1 MKAEKIKEAAKRSSD
16 PAALSVLENEGYDG
30 SAVETAFDRYLK
42 MQPQCNFGRTGVCC
56 RICLQGPCR
65 ITKKADKGI
74 CGAHAY
80 TIVARNLIRAITAG
94 ASAHSDHA
102 RHIIFTIL
110 EMLEEKAP
118 AYSIEDPA
126 KLYQVAERIGLEKE
140 DKTDKELLAEVASA
154 ALEDFIKVS
163 KEPCKWLETTVVEG
177 RMNKL
182 EECAISPRGIH
193 TTIAET
199 MAQTHMGMDADP
211 VNLIFQG
218 LKMALC
224 DYIGMHIAT
233 DLSDILFGTP
243 QPVTTEANFGVME
256 AETINI
262 ALHGHNPLLSEM
274 IVRMARNMQEEAIA
288 AGAKGIKCMGI
299 CCTGNEVL
307 MRQGVPVLTNFLS
320 QELPMM
326 TGALDAMVVDVQ
338 CIMPGVKAVSECFNT
353 KVITTMP
360 NAKIPGAYH
369 VAFTEEQAEEK
380 AREIINLAIDA
391 YKERKGKEVNIPQVK
406 NKVTAGFSMESLAD
420 ILGAVNP
427 DAPFEVITSAI
438 DSGQLRGVVLFAGCN
453 NLRVLQDNS
462 HSAIIRK
469 LAANDVLMV
478 ATGCAAG
485 SAAKLGLMNDE
496 AVDIHAGE
504 GLKSFIKMLNEANAD
519 RLQGNKLPLIFH
531 MGSCVDNSRA
541 YDLATALARQWEI
554 DMPKVPFVASA
565 PEAMS
570 EKAVAIGS
578 WWVALGAPTHVG
590 VVPEVTGSALVNG
603 IALQIAEDVYGGYF
617 IWEEDPEKAADKILA
632 ALDERTWKLKIHR
645 KLAEKHDT
653 ILTRSY

>member
-1 MKAEKIKEAAKRSSD
+1 MKAEKEKIDNKRTADSAAI
-16 PAALSVLENEGYDG
+16 SVLDQNDG
-30 SAVETAFDRYLK
+30 RVETAFDRYLR

-74 CGAHAY
+74 CGAHPY

-94 ASAHSDHA
+94 ASAHGDHS
-102 RHIIFTIL
+102 RHILYTIKD
-110 EMLEEKAP
+110 MLEGIAP
-118 AYSIEDPA
+118 EYAIEDPD
-126 KLYQVAERIGLEKE
+126 KLKRVAERLGLDTAEKSE
-140 DKTDKELLAEVASA
+140 EELLAEIVKL

-163 KEPCKWLETTVVEG
+163 TEPCKWLETTVVEG
-177 RMNKL
+177 RMEKFN
-182 EECAISPRGIH
+182 ECAISPRSIH

-256 AETINI
+256 PDMVNI

-274 IVRMARNMQEEAIA
+274 IVRVAREMKDEAIA
-288 AGAKGIKCMGI
+288 AGARGIKCMGV

-338 CIMPGVKAVSECFNT
+338 CIMPGVKAVSECFHT
-353 KVITTMP
+353 RVVTTMP
-360 NAKIPGAYH
+360 NAKIPGAHH
-369 VAFTEEQAEEK
+369 VAFSEDRAVEK

-391 YKERKGKEVNIPQVK
+391 YKERQGQEVSIPQVR
-406 NKVTAGFSMESLAD
+406 NKVTAGFSVEALED
-420 ILGAVNP
+420 ILSAVNP
-427 DAPFEVITSAI
+427 DEPFKVITDAI
-438 DSGQLRGVVLFAGCN
+438 ESGRLRGVVLFAGCN
-453 NLRVLQDNS
+453 NLRVLQDQS
-462 HSAIIRK
+462 HSDIIRE
-469 LAANDVLMV
+469 LARNDVLMV

-485 SAAKLGLMNDE
+485 SAAKMGLMNDE
-496 AVDIHAGE
+496 AVEIHAGE
-504 GLKSFIKMLNEANAD
+504 GLKSFINTLNEANKEKLD
-519 RLQGNKLPLIFH
+519 GGKLPLIFH

-541 YDLATALARQWEI
+541 FDLATELAKQWDM

-578 WWVALGAPTHVG
+578 WWVALGIPTHVG
-590 VVPEVTGSALVNG
+590 VVPEVTGSSLVNG

-617 IWEEDPEKAADKILA
+617 IWEEDPAQAAEKILK
-632 ALDERTWKLKIHR
+632 ALDERTWKLRIHR
-645 KLAEKHDT
+645 ELAEKHDT
-653 ILTRSY
+653 PLSAGY